1 MENYLLCG
9 AQTGIETCDLSVIV
23 TYKKAR
29 CLYRFHSSL
38 ASVRM
43 TIRILFYAK
52 EKLVVRLNMCLS
64 SLGDK
69 LLDEVTD
76 EELERNGFPFY
87 ADVKIVTNQ
96 AFVEKVWYACVKQG
110 YISTDFD
117 LLGRFVDTL
126 HIVM

>member
-1 MENYLLCG
+1 
-9 AQTGIETCDLSVIV
+9 
-23 TYKKAR
+23 
-29 CLYRFHSSL
+29 
-38 ASVRM
+38 M

-96 AFVEKVWYACVKQG
+96 AFVEKVWYACVKHG

>member
-1 MENYLLCG
+1 M
-9 AQTGIETCDLSVIV
+9 
-23 TYKKAR
+23 
-29 CLYRFHSSL
+29 
-38 ASVRM
+38 
-43 TIRILFYAK
+43 
-52 EKLVVRLNMCLS
+52 VRLNMCLS

-96 AFVEKVWYACVKQG
+96 EFVEKVWYPCVKHG
-110 YISTDFD
+110 YISRDFD
-117 LLGRFVDTL
+117 VLGRFVDTL

>member
-1 MENYLLCG
+1 MYIVIRNEVKVMLFR
-9 AQTGIETCDLSVIV
+9 LS
-23 TYKKAR
+23 AP
-29 CLYRFHSSL
+29 
-38 ASVRM
+38 
-43 TIRILFYAK
+43 RIFDQD
-52 EKLVVRLNMCLS
+52 C

-96 AFVEKVWYACVKQG
+96 AFVEKVWYACVKHR

-117 LLGRFVDTL
+117 RLGRFVDTL
-126 HIVM
+126 HIVI